1 MVYLILIF
9 YFAFSLLS
17 WFYILSDKLPKQ
29 IDYIII
35 LSASSNKMTKRRIAK
50 GVEVASRY
58 PTAKILFCGK
68 KMSSLFQ
75 EEVKNICNT
84 CFVNNES
91 TNTYEDALYGK
102 RYLKNVKNVILITSS
117 SHQRRARNTFHRV
130 YRDMKIYN
138 ISTNDIFTLYSPFL
152 PTGWVVTFINL
163 FKDWKYN
170 SRKV

>member
-1 MVYLILIF
+1 MEYLILIS
-9 YFAFSLLS
+9 YFSFSLLS
-17 WFYILSDKLPKQ
+17 WFYILRDKLPKQ
-29 IDYIII
+29 VDYIII
-35 LSASSNKMTKRRIAK
+35 LSASSSRITKRRIAK
-50 GVEVASRY
+50 GIEVASRY
-58 PTAKILFCGK
+58 PLTKILFCGK
-68 KMSSLFQ
+68 KMSPLFQ
-75 EEVKNICNT
+75 KEMMNICNT
-84 CFVNNES
+84 CFVNNKS
-91 TNTYEDALYGK
+91 TNTYEDALYAK